1 LSQLFTRLHAALA
14 DRYHVERELGRGGM
28 ATVYLARDVKHD
40 RPVALK
46 VLHPEVAM
54 TFGKERF
61 LREIQLTARLQ
72 HPHILPIHDSGDAA
86 GQLWYSMPYVAGESL
101 RERLLRDG
109 TLPEADA
116 LGITREVALALDYAH
131 RQGIVHRDVKPE
143 NILLS
148 DDHPLVA
155 DFGIA
160 KAYTAE
166 ASLTA
171 AGIPIG
177 TPTYMAPE
185 QIEGEPN
192 IDGRADIY
200 ALASVLFEML
210 VGEPPFTGKS
220 AHAVMKRRLSRPA
233 PSLLAAR
240 PETRP
245 ALAAMVD
252 KGLAAEPDQRWATA
266 AEFARAAAALV
277 GDGSGSYTI
286 VTPIE
291 GPAAVRGARWR
302 RIALAGVGVVVV
314 AGAVHLLRPGAA
326 ATPPASPLI
335 AVVPFQN
342 LGDPADEYFA
352 DGVADDIRGRLAS
365 LPGVRVIA
373 SASAAAYAD
382 SPKPPDRIARELGAD
397 YLLLGKVR
405 REAGAGGTHR
415 VRISPELIQVS
426 GGGSPTTRWQRV
438 FDTLVANVPDV
449 QTEIAEQVANALE
462 VEYGGD
468 QSRLARIARTRE
480 PIAYEA
486 YLRGQEILRQGAS
499 SPDDLSRAIAHL
511 ERAVGLDSGFAAAWA
526 QLGWAKGA
534 LYRNAPS
541 KNPRLIE
548 QVRADGERALR
559 LGGAEPEAR
568 QVLAFYHLIQGQRGA
583 AVEETRRGL
592 RADPSN
598 ARLIG
603 YMAAFLELDGRWP
616 EALEYRRRAVALD
629 PAAAGHAAGLATNLL
644 WQRRYAEARAAADR
658 YIILGPT
665 NAEAYQL
672 RAMASLGEGKIDDAR
687 AAIRGGEA
695 RMPRDE
701 LLAFVATYWDMA
713 WLLNDAQQARVLQ
726 LSPDAFYGDTTW
738 LQLARSSI
746 YFERGDTA
754 RGRQEAEAALQS
766 LSAQPGQGEDADLHS
781 RLGLAYAALGRGD
794 EAVRNAER
802 SLVLLPIAKDALVGT
817 LLVYRLAAV
826 QARVGRPPEAV
837 ATLRTLLTLPFYV
850 SPAWLRLD
858 PNFSRLRGDPEFT
871 RLAT

>member
-1 LSQLFTRLHAALA
+1 LSQPFARLQTALA
-14 DRYHVERELGRGGM
+14 DRYRVERELGRGGM

-46 VLHPEVAM
+46 VLHPEVAV
-54 TFGKERF
+54 TLGKERF

-72 HPHILPIHDSGDAA
+72 HPHILPIHDSGEAS
-86 GQLWYSMPYVAGESL
+86 GQLWYSMPFVAGQSL

-109 TLPEADA
+109 VLPEEEA
-116 LGITREVALALDYAH
+116 LRLTREVAVALDYAH

-160 KAYTAE
+160 KAYTAGE
-166 ASLTA
+166 SLTA

-185 QIEGEPN
+185 QIEGEPD
-192 IDGRADIY
+192 IDGRADVY

-240 PETRP
+240 PETP
-245 ALAAMVD
+245 PPLAAVVD
-252 KGLAAEPDQRWATA
+252 KGLAAEPAQRWSTA
-266 AEFARAAAALV
+266 AEFARACAAL
-277 GDGSGSYTI
+277 GPDGSGTYTV
-286 VTPIE
+286 VTP
-291 GPAAVRGARWR
+291 PAASLPLRSSPWR
-302 RIALAGVGVVVV
+302 RIALAGGGVLAV
-314 AGAVHLLRPGAA
+314 AAAVHLFRPGAA
-326 ATPPASPLI
+326 AKPPASPLI
-335 AVVPFQN
+335 AVVPFHN
-342 LGDPADEYFA
+342 LGDPADTYFA
-352 DGVADDIRGRLAS
+352 DGVADDIRGKLAS

-373 SASAAAYAD
+373 SASAAAYAG
-382 SPKPPDRIARELGAD
+382 SSKPPEQIARELGAD

-405 REAGAGGTHR
+405 REPGAGGARR
-415 VRISPELIQVS
+415 VRISPELIQVTGS
-426 GGGSPTTRWQRV
+426 TSPTTRWQRV
-438 FDTLVANVPDV
+438 FDTLVASIPEV
-449 QTEIAEQVANALE
+449 QTEIAEKVASALE
-462 VEYGGD
+462 VEDGAD
-468 QSRLARIARTRE
+468 PARLARIARTSE

-486 YLRGQEILRQGAS
+486 YLRGQEIIRQGAS
-499 SPDDLSRAIAHL
+499 SPDDLGRAIAHF
-511 ERAVGLDSGFAAAWA
+511 ERAVGLDSSFAAAWA

-534 LYRNAPS
+534 LYRNAPTR
-541 KNPRLIE
+541 NPALIE
-548 QVRADGERALR
+548 DVKAHGEQALR

-568 QVLAFYHLIQGQRGA
+568 QVLAFYHLIQGERGA

-598 ARLIG
+598 ARLVG

-644 WQRRYAEARAAADR
+644 WLRRYPEARAAAER
-658 YIILGPT
+658 YIILGPA

-672 RAMASLGEGKIDDAR
+672 RAMTWLGEGRLDEAR
-687 AAIRGGEA
+687 AAIRAGES

-713 WLLNDAQQARVLQ
+713 WLLDETQQAAVLE
-726 LSPDAFYGDTTW
+726 LSPDALYGDTTW
-738 LQLARSSI
+738 LQLTRSSI
-746 YFERGDTA
+746 HFLRGDSA
-754 RGRQEAEAALQS
+754 RGRREAEAALRS
-766 LSAQPGQGEDADLHS
+766 LEAQPGRGEDADLHS
-781 RLGLAYAALGRGD
+781 RLGLAYAALGRAD
-794 EAVRNAER
+794 EAVRNAGQ
-802 SLVLLPIAKDALVGT
+802 SLTLLPIAKDALVGT

-826 QARVGRPPEAV
+826 QARVGRHTDAV

-858 PNFSRLRGDPEFT
+858 PNFVRLRDNPEFMQLVT
-871 RLAT
+871 

>member
-1 LSQLFTRLHAALA
+1 
-14 DRYHVERELGRGGM
+14 M
-28 ATVYLARDVKHD
+28 ATVYLAQDVKHD

-46 VLHPEVAM
+46 VLHPEIAM
-54 TFGKERF
+54 TLGPERF

-72 HPHILPIHDSGDAA
+72 HPHILPIHDSGEAG
-86 GQLWYSMPYVAGESL
+86 GQLWYSMPFVAGESL
-101 RERLLRDG
+101 RDRLLRDG
-109 TLPEADA
+109 TLPQEEA
-116 LGITREVALALDYAH
+116 LRITREVALALDYAH

-160 KAYTAE
+160 KAYTASE
-166 ASLTA
+166 TLTA

-192 IDGRADIY
+192 IDGRADVY

-210 VGEPPFTGKS
+210 AGEPPFTGKTP
-220 AHAVMKRRLSRPA
+220 HAVMKRRLSRPA
-233 PSLLAAR
+233 PSLAEAR
-240 PETRP
+240 PETTP
-245 ALAAMVD
+245 ALAALVD
-252 KGLAAEPDQRWATA
+252 KGLAAEPGNRWATA
-266 AEFARAAAALV
+266 AEFARAAAVV
-277 GDGSGSYTI
+277 GGEGSGTFTV
-286 VTPIE
+286 VTPAE
-291 GPAAVRGARWR
+291 AASRAPAVQWR
-302 RIALAGVGVVVV
+302 RIALAGAGVLAV
-314 AGAVHLLRPGAA
+314 AAAVHLLRPGAA

-382 SPKPPDRIARELGAD
+382 SPKPPGQIARELGAD
-397 YLLLGKVR
+397 YLLVGKVR
-405 REAGAGGTHR
+405 REAAAGGAGR
-415 VRISPELIQVS
+415 VRISPELIQVT
-426 GGGSPTTRWQRV
+426 GGSSPTTRWQRV
-438 FDTLVANVPDV
+438 FDTLVAHVPDV
-449 QTEIAEQVANALE
+449 QTEIAEAIASALE
-462 VEYGGD
+462 VEYGGE
-468 QSRLARIARTRE
+468 SGLARIARTRE

-486 YLRGQEILRQGAS
+486 YLRGQEIIRQGAS
-499 SPDDLSRAIAHL
+499 SPDDLARAIAHF
-511 ERAVGLDSGFAAAWA
+511 ERAVGLDSSFAAAWA

-534 LYRNAPS
+534 LYRNAPTE
-541 KNPRLIE
+541 NPRLIDD
-548 QVRADGERALR
+548 VKAHGERALN

-568 QVLAFYHLIQGQRGA
+568 QVLAFYHLIQGERGA

-598 ARLIG
+598 ARLVG

-616 EALEYRRRAVALD
+616 EALQYRRRAVALD

-644 WQRRYAEARAAADR
+644 WLRRYPEARAAADR
-658 YIILGPT
+658 YLILGPS

-672 RAMASLGEGKIDDAR
+672 RAMASLAEGKLEDAR
-687 AAIRGGEA
+687 AAIRGGES

-701 LLAFVATYWDMA
+701 LLAFVATYWDLV
-713 WLLNDAQQARVLQ
+713 WLLDERQQSRVLD

-738 LQLARSSI
+738 LHLTRSSI
-746 YFERGDTA
+746 HVQRGDTA
-754 RGRQEAEAALQS
+754 RGRQEAEAALRS
-766 LSAQPGQGEDADLHS
+766 LAGQAAQDADLHS
-781 RLGLAYAALGRGD
+781 RLGLAYASLGRTD
-794 EAVRNAER
+794 EAVHHAER
-802 SLVLLPIAKDALVGT
+802 SLTLLPIAKDALVGT
-817 LLVYRLAAV
+817 LLVYRFACV
-826 QARVGRPPEAV
+826 QARVGRRADAV
-837 ATLRTLLTLPFYV
+837 ATLRTLLTLPFYA

-858 PNFSRLRGDPEFT
+858 PNFATLRDDPEFR
-871 RLAT
+871 RLVT